1 MTFESSVNIYSGE
14 EKIHYREIK
23 IVMRIKSRQ
32 RSITTS
38 YRPLIRSLSNCRE
51 NSAACYIGIAERS
64 LSTNRARSLRNEMN
78 WAPRLKQHDRGQQS
92 WTSPHKCLYSLRIN
106 GSALSAWEANVTT
119 VKRAGRTG
127 ARNFWLRSFCLSRN
141 TPRRHANAPRR
152 GVGRNIALRVEIK
165 ASMELGCWVLL

>member
-1 MTFESSVNIYSGE
+1 MKACNFRPESRLQNLTERAILVRERLLSNMTYLDKGMNADDLRIERKRLQCGE

-78 WAPRLKQHDRGQQS
+78 
-92 WTSPHKCLYSLRIN
+92 
-106 GSALSAWEANVTT
+106 
-119 VKRAGRTG
+119 
-127 ARNFWLRSFCLSRN
+127 
-141 TPRRHANAPRR
+141 
-152 GVGRNIALRVEIK
+152 
-165 ASMELGCWVLL
+165 